1 MSYSI
6 LNLVEYKICNFKVGI
21 VLVVFFLLR
30 NLFIYRG
37 VVFVLFLRV
46 YLFCGINVFC
56 WGGYLL
62 VFDSYLF
69 VVIGYISL
77 FVMGLIIMCE
87 VDHIMIFLSECLVVI
102 CLVFFF
108 SRNIMILYIFF
119 ELSIF
124 PVVIMILGFGSQVE
138 KISASYYLI
147 FYAVFCSSPF
157 LYVYFC
163 RKFCLFFG
171 YYIVVVSYEIVIFL
185 TLCFLVKFPVYFLH
199 LWLPKAHVEAPTTA
213 SILLAG
219 LLLKLGTLGYLRL
232 IIVYNY
238 VYVFFWGVLSLL
250 GMILGSFL
258 CLVQRDIKAL
268 VAYSSVVHIRFVLIV
283 LILLCGCGKLRG
295 GLIILSHG
303 FVSTLIFYLV
313 GEFYHISG
321 TRLISYIR
329 GFINRSIIIRYII
342 ILVFICNGGLPPSLS
357 FFSEFIGLVGLY
369 LSYRRLFIF
378 LFVYFFVAF
387 YYCFYIITGA
397 IMGKNFI
404 CFSLRFVYYIVPG
417 ILLIFN
423 IFWIGMLF

>member
-1 MSYSI
+1 M
-6 LNLVEYKICNFKVGI
+6 
-21 VLVVFFLLR
+21 
-30 NLFIYRG
+30 
-37 VVFVLFLRV
+37 
-46 YLFCGINVFC
+46 
-56 WGGYLL
+56 
-62 VFDSYLF
+62 
-69 VVIGYISL
+69 VIGYISL

-238 VYVFFWGVLSLL
+238 VYVFF
-250 GMILGSFL
+250 
-258 CLVQRDIKAL
+258 
-268 VAYSSVVHIRFVLIV
+268 
-283 LILLCGCGKLRG
+283 
-295 GLIILSHG
+295 
-303 FVSTLIFYLV
+303 
-313 GEFYHISG
+313 
-321 TRLISYIR
+321 
-329 GFINRSIIIRYII
+329 
-342 ILVFICNGGLPPSLS
+342 
-357 FFSEFIGLVGLY
+357 
-369 LSYRRLFIF
+369 
-378 LFVYFFVAF
+378 
-387 YYCFYIITGA
+387 
-397 IMGKNFI
+397 
-404 CFSLRFVYYIVPG
+404 
-417 ILLIFN
+417 
-423 IFWIGMLF
+423 